1 MFLNGY
7 PKKLEIVKQV
17 RLVADLLVQQG
28 MQHRSNT
35 TALVRNSLKPLRAWD
50 YPNKLP
56 FVPKSDACWYD

>member
-28 MQHRSNT
+28 MQRRSNT
-35 TALVRNSLKPLRAWD
+35 TALVRNNPKTFIRLE
-50 YPNKLP
+50 YPNKLS
-56 FVPKSDACWYD
+56 FCPKKRCLLV

>member
-28 MQHRSNT
+28 MQRRSNT
-35 TALVRNSLKPLRAWD
+35 TALVRNTAEIFRNLELSQQ
-50 YPNKLP
+50 LP